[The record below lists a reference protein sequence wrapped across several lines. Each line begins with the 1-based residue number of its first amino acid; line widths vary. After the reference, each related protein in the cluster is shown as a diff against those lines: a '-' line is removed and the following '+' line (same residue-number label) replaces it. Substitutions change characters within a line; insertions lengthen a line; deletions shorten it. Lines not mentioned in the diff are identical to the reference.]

1 MSNVGLGSKSRF
13 TSVQTNEQQHQQ
25 LVVAEPIFSNNSNL
39 KMRLDSDGVR
49 RDERTRCCPP
59 KGTRGK
65 GKVLWTCQSFDSGL
79 PCKGQIL
86 GTCQCFD
93 SGLPVPSHSAENG
106 KQRACQQV
114 QLQQSIR
121 ATHVVGRTSRR
132 REAVGCGIGGWLPG
146 RCTLGLHGGQSG
158 ETRASVAHRCHGWWA
173 CRVGIQTLESG
184 RHGAESIQFGIQ
196 LFRRWRPPDICEPR
210 ASRVSMLS

>member
-1 MSNVGLGSKSRF
+1 MSNVGLSSKSRF

-25 LVVAEPIFSNNSNL
+25 LVVAEHIFSNNS
-39 KMRLDSDGVR
+39 KMRLDSDGVS
-49 RDERTRCCPP
+49 RDERTCCCPP

-65 GKVLWTCQSFDSGL
+65 GKALWTCQSFDSGL
-79 PCKGQIL
+79 PCKGQVL

-93 SGLPVPSHSAENG
+93 NGLPVPSHSAENG

-158 ETRASVAHRCHGWWA
+158 ETRASVAHRCHG
-173 CRVGIQTLESG
+173 
-184 RHGAESIQFGIQ
+184 
-196 LFRRWRPPDICEPR
+196 
-210 ASRVSMLS
+210 